1 MPLFVFRKLGLG
13 DLNPTTVSL
22 QLAYRS
28 IKYLIGVIKDVLV
41 KVDKFHFPADFI
53 VLDWR
58 KIAQHTSH
66 LRPIFPSHRKSLD

>member
-1 MPLFVFRKLGLG
+1 MMPLFVFRKLGLG

-41 KVDKFHFPADFI
+41 KVDKFHFPVDFI

-58 KIAQHTSH
+58 KIA
-66 LRPIFPSHRKSLD
+66 